1 MQNINPAKFQA
12 RGGARCVLLSP
23 GSSEE
28 LLESRPPPPW
38 GLRAPEGLRQPWPFR
53 VQPSP
58 EPPGKNAVH
67 LHITRIAFGS
77 PPSFLPSPSS
87 LFCPFCPLPFPVSLP
102 PPTFLQLF
110 MEKRE
115 ISLMHFK
122 KALSLTLLIPLH
134 PPPFLAVGPQ
144 VQRGLS

>member
-1 MQNINPAKFQA
+1 MQNISCAKFQA
-12 RGGARCVLLSP
+12 PRRSGARRVLLSP
-23 GSSEE
+23 GSPEE
-28 LLESRPPPPW
+28 LVESRPPPPW
-38 GLRAPEGLRQPWPFR
+38 GLRAPEGLRQP
-53 VQPSP
+53 SP
-58 EPPGKNAVH
+58 APPGKNAVH
-67 LHITRIAFGS
+67 LHITLTSFGS

-87 LFCPFCPLPFPVSLP
+87 LFCPFCLLPFPASLP

-115 ISLMHFK
+115 TSLMHFK